1 MTLENRYYRITD
13 SESHGDND
21 ATFHVSLIPDCDV
34 YKGHFP
40 DKPVCPGVCNID
52 TIIECAEKLTG
63 CALRIVS
70 IKQCR
75 MLSVATP
82 YDTPHMTI
90 CITMSK
96 SDDDKYVIVA
106 DIKHDDTAIM
116 TFKGILEKKS
126 SI

>member
-1 MTLENRYYRITD
+1 MTLEDRYYRIID
-13 SESHGDND
+13 FESHDNNG
-21 ATFHVSLIPDCDV
+21 TFHVALIDDCDI
-34 YKGHFP
+34 YQGHFP

-52 TIIECAEKLTG
+52 TIIECASKLAG
-63 CALRIVS
+63 CALRTVS

-82 YDTPHMTI
+82 YDTPQLTV
-90 CITMSK
+90 TVALSK
-96 SDDDKYVIVA
+96 NNDGKYDIVA
-106 DIKHDDTAIM
+106 GISHDDTAIM